1 MLYEGDEVLMQCS
14 PVPPDEILEGLE
26 RCRVQK
32 VLLQRPQECCDRSIE
47 PLHRSRWLAAA
58 IELERSLA
66 EQGLPEWLE
75 PCIEGSQ
82 LLAPCMQGP
91 IGGAGGRGRGESPNR
106 LLKPVAYRACSRHA
120 RRHAGYTHLRCR
132 GSGGSRGRA
141 QRPPVDCRRGM
152 ASPCPPMMAP
162 TRPAAPTAAPS
173 GWSAEP

>member
-1 MLYEGDEVLMQCS
+1 MLMQCS

-75 PCIEGSQ
+75 PSHRRKP
-82 LLAPCMQGP
+82 APCTLHARGP
-91 IGGAGGRGRGESPNR
+91 SVGRGVEGG
-106 LLKPVAYRACSRHA
+106 VSRQIA
-120 RRHAGYTHLRCR
+120 
-132 GSGGSRGRA
+132 
-141 QRPPVDCRRGM
+141 
-152 ASPCPPMMAP
+152 
-162 TRPAAPTAAPS
+162 
-173 GWSAEP
+173 